1 MGHSSCII
9 IIFRQIGGRCYYVG
23 KKRTDVLGAKL
34 ICKNVFPEPGRVF
47 EGRSI
52 TDQEQVFN
60 ATSRIAIHNTGD
72 SRNFWIGMNDDSIE
86 GEWRYD
92 SDNTLVPNW
101 ALPKWKGLEPEINIY
116 ANCAWIRRDD
126 SLRRN
131 TFCNNEQYFICE
143 ESVYGKNRYFAY
155 KL

>member
-1 MGHSSCII
+1 
-9 IIFRQIGGRCYYVG
+9 
-23 KKRTDVLGAKL
+23 
-34 ICKNVFPEPGRVF
+34 
-47 EGRSI
+47 
-52 TDQEQVFN
+52 
-60 ATSRIAIHNTGD
+60 
-72 SRNFWIGMNDDSIE
+72 MNDDSIE